1 MTDIQIL
8 NSCLEKIATIADA
21 SKITADK
28 PFVIVPTG
36 MDCLN
41 VEDHLPAPSRV
52 RKKIKF
58 IDTKGFVD
66 YFDLFKHDYKPRLFT
81 MGSSA
86 GMSILC
92 VFDYDQPSFIGTAA
106 AGMIGGSGGLSP
118 KWNQHQ
124 ATLAL
129 AYHPDYATL
138 KAAENNWFK
147 QDDFAL
153 FVEENLHLFVTPDS
167 ATMLELA
174 QELKGHRNVGWQSGK
189 RISSGATK
197 LEFIEQV
204 EAKSTRGDVE
214 VPEYLLM
221 KTPIF
226 DGYSE
231 QEIKAAFRW
240 RLDDNGRVFFSY
252 RLLTKVA
259 ERKAVD
265 EVKTE
270 VSKATNLPLYA
281 VSSFEGIIS
290 HRE

>member
-1 MTDIQIL
+1 MSDLKQTASFL
-8 NSCLEKIATIADA
+8 GELAETISALTNTA
-21 SKITADK
+21 KITPEK
-28 PFVIVPTG
+28 PFLIVPSE
-36 MDCLN
+36 MVALN
-41 VEDHLPAPSRV
+41 VEEHLPAPSRV
-52 RKKIKF
+52 RKKVQF
-58 IDTKGFVD
+58 IDTKSFVN
-66 YFDLFKHDYKPRLFT
+66 YFDLFKANYQPRIFT
-81 MGSSA
+81 MGNSA

-92 VFDYDQPSFIGTAA
+92 VFDYDEPGPHNIAPTRAVA
-106 AGMIGGSGGLSP
+106 P
-118 KWNQHQ
+118 KWNSHQ

-129 AYHPDYATL
+129 AYHPDYAAL

-153 FVEENLHLFVTPDS
+153 FVEENLHLFTNPDS

-189 RISSGATK
+189 RLANGQTK
-197 LEFIEQV
+197 LEYTETL
-204 EAKSTRGDVE
+204 AGKTGRGDVDI
-214 VPEYLLM
+214 PEYLLM

-240 RLDDNGRVFFSY
+240 RLDDSGKVFFSF

-259 ERKAVD
+259 ERKAVE
-265 EVKTE
+265 EVKQE
-270 VSKATNLPLYA
+270 IVKATALPLYA